1 MTKFQ
6 KLADTLKQ
14 TGRDMDPVSF
24 ELTASVTAE
33 LIKRGYRIISADVS
47 EKDKAAKR
55 GVIMVGVENDGSV
68 LITVETDSINVLG
81 EGSVDLA
88 NPDFFDEL
96 EELIK
101 SADGTLIK
109 TISESMAKMRDT
121 HDELANS
128 PWK

>member
-1 MTKFQ
+1 
-6 KLADTLKQ
+6 
-14 TGRDMDPVSF
+14 MDPVSF

-33 LIKRGYRIISADVS
+33 LIKRGHRIISADVS